1 MRKARMPGV
10 MERAMRT
17 HYWKHL
23 KENYSVIELF
33 TFGFDDV
40 CQEHGWQGS
49 FISRRNK
56 LLKNWAE
63 GAREESG
70 VDTWGN

>member
-40 CQEHGWQGS
+40 CQEHG
-49 FISRRNK
+49 
-56 LLKNWAE
+56 
-63 GAREESG
+63 
-70 VDTWGN
+70 

>member
-1 MRKARMPGV
+1 MRNANSKDARCDGKGNV
-10 MERAMRT
+10 

-40 CQEHGWQGS
+40 CQAHG
-49 FISRRNK
+49 
-56 LLKNWAE
+56 
-63 GAREESG
+63 
-70 VDTWGN
+70 